1 MIGPMATKRLGV
13 GVAVVNR
20 LLYAVGG
27 FDGVNRLR
35 SVECYHPEND
45 EWQFLAS
52 MNSTRSGA
60 GIQYIKSFPFHTGM
74 FNKSKVNW
82 VVGMNN
88 ENFTVDHGNL
98 KTF

>member
-1 MIGPMATKRLGV
+1 METRRIGV

-27 FDGVNRLR
+27 FDGANRLR

-45 EWQFLAS
+45 EWQFVAP
-52 MNSTRSGA
+52 MHTTRSGA
-60 GIQYIKSFPFHTGM
+60 G
-74 FNKSKVNW
+74 
-82 VVGMNN
+82 
-88 ENFTVDHGNL
+88 